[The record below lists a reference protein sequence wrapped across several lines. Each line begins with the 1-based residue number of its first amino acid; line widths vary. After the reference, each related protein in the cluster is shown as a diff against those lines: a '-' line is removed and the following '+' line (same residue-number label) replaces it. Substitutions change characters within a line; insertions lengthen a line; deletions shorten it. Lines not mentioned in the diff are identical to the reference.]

1 MIIIFTLL
9 TNYTVYTH
17 NENLLIEMIHPRYK
31 ILHNY
36 IIFFIN
42 QKMLDDSQIILLMIR
57 RITEKITAKEGFMT
71 VAEPVVVVSA
81 REKKKTK

>member
-1 MIIIFTLL
+1 
-9 TNYTVYTH
+9 
-17 NENLLIEMIHPRYK
+17 
-31 ILHNY
+31 
-36 IIFFIN
+36 
-42 QKMLDDSQIILLMIR
+42 MLDDSQIILLMIR